1 MTAVPKRI
9 VPAPV
14 RKTLH
19 VKAAPEH
26 AFKVFTAGMG
36 RWWPK
41 SHHIGKVELKDVTI
55 EPRAGGR
62 WYEKGEDGSE
72 CQWGYVIAWEPPRR
86 LVLAWQLSA
95 EWQFDASLVTEVEVA
110 FIPDGTGTRVE
121 FEHRNLE
128 RFGDKAAAVRD
139 AISSPGG
146 WPGILDEF
154 AKVVGE

>member
-1 MTAVPKRI
+1 MTAVPKLI
-9 VPAPV
+9 APAPV

-19 VKAAPEH
+19 VKATPAH

-41 SHHIGKVELKDVTI
+41 SHHIGKAELKDVLI

-62 WYEKGEDGSE
+62 WYETGEDGAE
-72 CQWGYVIAWEPPRR
+72 CQWGYVIAWDPPKRV
-86 LVLAWQLSA
+86 VLAWQLSA
-95 EWQFDASLVTEVEVA
+95 EWQFDASLVTEVEVE

-128 RFGDKAAAVRD
+128 RFGDKAASVRD
-139 AISSPGG
+139 QISSPGG
-146 WPGILDEF
+146 WPGILDGY
-154 AKVVGE
+154 AKAVGE